1 MKVSAIP
8 LPGGDRGTE
17 ITVQKMRGLIE
28 QGKKDPVVH
37 ELAAWILHR
46 YKVPAFDWSGEA
58 RAIGEAVW
66 RNVRFTRDVT
76 HKETLHSAAEIIRL
90 KIGDCD
96 DFSILICSLLES
108 IGAETRLVTVSNHR
122 EDPSQFSHIYPE
134 VKIEG
139 KWVPVDFARRFPSF
153 GKGPEHFYRKRVWD
167 VDSDAYTDVQ
177 GLRGFGAM
185 RLGYN
190 PYALPGA
197 YRVNQN
203 PQFQRLRATPFLGQ
217 GRYGL
222 RGLRSLGDDSFD
234 WSTVTNAITGAT
246 TGAANIIAA
255 ERASPYNLVPTTSTA
270 VAARS
275 PYGVPVTPAVV
286 PGSIAGISSSTLLL
300 LLGAGAIALFAA
312 GEKK

>member
-1 MKVSAIP
+1 MKVSSMP
-8 LPGGDRGTE
+8 LPAGDRGVE

-46 YKVPAFDWSGEA
+46 YKVPAFDWAGEA

-76 HKETLHSAAEIIRL
+76 HKETLHSAPEIIRL

-108 IGAETRLVTVSNHR
+108 IGAETRLVTVSNHA
-122 EDPSQFSHIYPE
+122 EDLTQFSHIYPE

-139 KWVPVDFARRFPSF
+139 KWTPVDFARRFPSF

-177 GLRGFGAM
+177 GMRGLQGM

-190 PYALPGA
+190 PHALPGA

-203 PQFQRLRATPFLGQ
+203 PQFQRLRGTPFLGQ

-222 RGLRSLGDDSFD
+222 RGLHSLGDDSFD
-234 WSTVTNAITGAT
+234 WSSLTNAITGAT

-270 VAARS
+270 AAARS
-275 PYGVPVTPAVV
+275 PYATPVV
-286 PGSIAGISSSTLLL
+286 PTAVPGLIGGISSSTLLL
-300 LLGAGAIALFAA
+300 VLGIGAVALLAGR
-312 GEKK
+312 GK